1 MYSRGVWRNANPR
14 LSTYL
19 STSLPLYL
27 YTLYHPLYLSICLSN
42 SIYIPIYLSAYLTS
56 LSPFIPLP
64 NSPSSG
70 IHHQV
75 RMPCRHAL
83 RHLFS
88 HLRLRDE
95 NRVSVHALLTGQ
107 CLRPR
112 RGTRETGI
120 FWGFGTGFLKKSPAS
135 WCCCWDL
142 DDRNCIRSHRI
153 LDRDAIAKSCGEMPY
168 PSGLQNLTFPNRIWG
183 IFFKNGE
190 FIWYHLIIPILTNIN
205 HD

>member
-1 MYSRGVWRNANPR
+1 MLTRIINHIGCIHAEYGGMPIHVYLP
-14 LSTYL
+14 TYL
-19 STSLPLYL
+19 
-27 YTLYHPLYLSICLSN
+27 PLYLSIYIHFIILYTSLSVYLIL
-42 SIYIPIYLSAYLTS
+42 SIYLSTYLAYLTS

-64 NSPSSG
+64 HSPSSG

-112 RGTRETGI
+112 RGKRETGI

-135 WCCCWDL
+135 
-142 DDRNCIRSHRI
+142 
-153 LDRDAIAKSCGEMPY
+153 
-168 PSGLQNLTFPNRIWG
+168 
-183 IFFKNGE
+183 
-190 FIWYHLIIPILTNIN
+190 
-205 HD
+205 